1 MVNRGGIRMVKTS
14 FIQHQYRIVLAS
26 KSPRRIELL
35 KGLGF
40 EVKTV
45 CSQGPDEIYPSNLT
59 EGDIPLYLAKLKSS
73 VYTGELEQNDI
84 LVTADTIVWLDGKVI
99 GKPADREE
107 AISMLQ
113 SLSGR
118 MHEVYTGVCMRLK
131 DKEHSFVSCSKVFF
145 AALSPQEIEYYVDN
159 FKPFDKAGAY
169 GIQEWIGYIGVEG
182 IEGSYFNVMGLPVQR
197 LYTEMTSFLKSF

>member
-14 FIQHQYRIVLAS
+14 FIPYQYRIILAS
-26 KSPRRIELL
+26 KSPRRVELL

-40 EVKTV
+40 DVKTV
-45 CSQGPDEIYPSNLT
+45 SVPGPDEVYPSNLT
-59 EGDIPLYLAKLKSS
+59 AGDIPLYLAKLKSS
-73 VYTGELEQNDI
+73 AYTGEFEQNDI

-99 GKPADREE
+99 GKPANREE

-113 SLSGR
+113 SISGR
-118 MHEVYTGVCMRLK
+118 MHEVYTGVCMKLR

-145 AALSPQEIEYYVDN
+145 AALSSEEIEYYVDN

-197 LYTEMTSFLKSF
+197 LYTEMTSFLKNF

>member
-1 MVNRGGIRMVKTS
+1 MVYRGGIRMVKTS

-45 CSQGPDEIYPSNLT
+45 YSTGPDEVYPTNLT
-59 EGDIPLYLAKLKSS
+59 GGDIPLYLAQLKSS
-73 VYTGELEQNDI
+73 AYNGKLEQNDI

-99 GKPADREE
+99 GKPSDREE

-113 SLSGR
+113 NLSGR
-118 MHEVYTGVCMRLK
+118 MHEVYTGVCMKLR

-169 GIQEWIGYIGVEG
+169 GIQEWVGYIGVEG

-197 LYTEMTSFLKSF
+197 LYTEMTSFLRNF